1 MASKFFTNEDQNTLL
16 NKIKGVFEHKQIH
29 FFDALVGYFRA
40 SGYFQVRPFVE
51 KAAEIRVLV
60 GINIDEAVYDA
71 NKLGLLFT
79 GDEGKSVDKYIENL
93 KRDIQT
99 AKYNKT
105 VEDGMLQFINDLIEQ
120 KVKIRVYP
128 KQNLH
133 AKIYIFRE
141 KEKHAHGYGSVIT
154 GSSNLTDNGLQR
166 NFEFNVELRD
176 DADIDFAVETFEKLW
191 EQSIEIDREF
201 VEKLKTETYLN
212 DTFTPF
218 EIYYKF
224 LIEYFGKSVEY
235 DPNSLRDMP
244 REYKKLSYQADAVSD
259 GYAKLEKHNGFFL
272 SDVVGLGKTVVAAQI
287 AKNFF
292 YHNGFPDYL
301 SKTLVICPPA
311 LHDNWNETFENFGIN
326 DFKIVTNGS
335 LHKICDAKKY
345 DLVVIDEAHKFRN
358 DTAEMYNALQKI
370 CKTPTRRGTQKKV
383 MLVSATPLNNRPE
396 DIANQVYL
404 FQDKK
409 DSTLEISNLQHY
421 FAPKIQQYKALKK
434 ETDVRKMAAG
444 VKKLYDDIR
453 LMVVEPLTVRRTRT
467 DLLENEAYR
476 KDLQEQGIS
485 FPVVKQPHKIFYQL
499 DTKLE
504 TLYDKTIK
512 CLTGGIAGQAR
523 NDGGGLTYYRYQA
536 IKFLVPEKKKK
547 YKNAD
552 LASLQLQHIMK
563 TLLVKRLDSS
573 FFAFRQSLERFA
585 QATANMVKMFE
596 DNCIFIAPNLNDYIE
611 QNKEDELLQLLINLQ
626 DSDPTIE
633 ICTAADF
640 EEGFLDGL
648 KNDLDIL
655 QNLVNEW
662 KKVNTDPKLDVFIQH
677 LTRHSRESGNP
688 LNKIAGQAR
697 NDGRTIKDVL
707 NKEGKLVVFS
717 ESQETTDYLFEEL
730 KKAGFD
736 KILVCS
742 SKNRKN
748 QFPLIR
754 ENFDANI
761 PKNEQKDDYNIVIST
776 EVLAEG
782 VNMHR
787 ANVVVNYDTPWNS
800 TRLMQRI
807 GRVNRI
813 GSTAEEV
820 HIFNFFPTA
829 KVESDIELQ
838 KKAILKLQAFH
849 SALGEDSQIYSDE
862 EIVESFGLF
871 DKSAKEEKDEKLK
884 ILLELRKFKDE
895 NPELFK
901 QIKNMTLRARTGRAS
916 TTLGNLSEKLS
927 DATVAFIRSE
937 KRNSFLLVQGDG
949 EPQELTFL
957 QAEEIFRASK
967 IEKSVPLTEN
977 HHTQVEKAISLFKVQ
992 LEMEKQSERA
1002 VVVSQ
1007 SPQEKQA
1014 LTYLDAVINFSISQN
1029 LANEQEKEL
1038 LSLAKEA
1045 INLGKFQKLAKEI
1058 AKLYKDLKKAS
1069 MPPAQQLEAI
1079 IKIAKKYPLQDDV
1092 STNSTSDDETE
1103 KKSEFLPEI
1112 IISESFK

>member
-51 KAAEIRVLV
+51 KVAEIRVLV

-71 NKLGLLFT
+71 NQRGLLFS
-79 GDEGKSVDKYIENL
+79 GNAEKSVEKYIENQ
-93 KRDIQT
+93 KRNILT
-99 AKYNKT
+99 SKYNKT
-105 VEDGMLQFINDLIEQ
+105 VEDGILQFIKDVIEK
-120 KVKIRVYP
+120 KVQIRVYP

-335 LHKICDAKKY
+335 LHKIRDAKKY

-383 MLVSATPLNNRPE
+383 ILVSATPLNNRPE

-421 FAPKIQQYKALKK
+421 FAPKIKEYKELKT
-434 ETDVRKMAAG
+434 ETDVKKMAAG

-467 DLLENEAYR
+467 DLLENEQYK

-499 DTKLE
+499 DTELE

-523 NDGGGLTYYRYQA
+523 NDGGGLIYYRYQA

-585 QATANMVKMFE
+585 QATENMVKMFE
-596 DNCIFIAPNLNDYIE
+596 DNRIFIAPNLNVNDYIE

-640 EEGFLDGL
+640 EEGFIDGL
-648 KNDLDIL
+648 KNDLGIL
-655 QNLVNEW
+655 QNLVKEW
-662 KKVNTDPKLDVFIQH
+662 KKVNTDPKLDVFKEYLINT
-677 LTRHSRESGNP
+677 LLSA
-688 LNKIAGQAR
+688 KI
-697 NDGRTIKDVL
+697 

-717 ESQETTDYLFEEL
+717 ESQETTDYLFDEL

-813 GSTAEEV
+813 GSTAKEV
-820 HIFNFFPTA
+820 HVFNFFPTA
-829 KVESDIELQ
+829 KVENDIELK

-871 DKSAKEEKDEKLK
+871 DKTAKEEKDEKLK

-916 TTLGNLSEKLS
+916 TTLSNLSEKLS

-957 QAEEIFRASK
+957 QAEEIFRANK
-967 IEKSVPLTEN
+967 VEKSVPLTEN

-1014 LTYLDAVINFSISQN
+1014 LTYLDAVINFSTSQN
-1029 LANEQEKEL
+1029 LVNEQEIEL

-1058 AKLYKDLKKAS
+1058 SKFYKTLKKVT
-1069 MPPAQQLEAI
+1069 MPSAKQLEAVI
-1079 IKIAKKYPLQDDV
+1079 NIAKKYPLQDDA